1 MAICI
6 SDLKKI
12 LLKAPSFFTT
22 WSTILWLISIYFKYT
37 LNINVPNFMMVTAQ
51 NLIITC
57 CIVGYYII
65 YEYGHKLLDKY
76 KSLNLYH
83 IHIMNNISH
92 ILPFIIIL
100 YFYNFE
106 FIKTYDELMQS
117 GILFIL
123 LIKLYLSIYDP
134 TKVYWF
140 TGWKLNK
147 MLIIG
152 SIIYIF
158 LYFIK

>member
-6 SDLKKI
+6 SDLKKM
-12 LLKAPSFFTT
+12 LPKVPSFFTLWCT
-22 WSTILWLISIYFKYT
+22 VLWLISIYFKYT
-37 LNINVPNFMMVTAQ
+37 LNIIVPNFIMVTAQ

-65 YEYGHKLLDKY
+65 YQYGHKLLDKY

-92 ILPFIIIL
+92 ILPFLIIL

-106 FIKTYDELMQS
+106 SIKTYDELIQAS
-117 GILFIL
+117 STYFNEDTFVDERANFVNKVFFSPNQNAYN
-123 LIKLYLSIYDP
+123 KLEKIIIDYL
-134 TKVYWF
+134 
-140 TGWKLNK
+140 
-147 MLIIG
+147 
-152 SIIYIF
+152 
-158 LYFIK
+158 